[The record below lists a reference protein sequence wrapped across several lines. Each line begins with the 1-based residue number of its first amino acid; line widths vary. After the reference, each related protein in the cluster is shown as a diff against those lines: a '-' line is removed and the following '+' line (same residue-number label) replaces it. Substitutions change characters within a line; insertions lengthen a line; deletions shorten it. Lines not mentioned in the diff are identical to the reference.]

1 MKMRMMTGSI
11 IGSSSG
17 SLKMGQPS
25 LNEHK
30 RFFSTQT
37 HTHTQRKKKSITC
50 SHSLTNGVQVV
61 LRPCVW

>member
-37 HTHTQRKKKSITC
+37 HTHTQRKKVNNLL
-50 SHSLTNGVQVV
+50 SLTH
-61 LRPCVW
+61 